1 MFCLERKENISD
13 DIPGKIKKY
22 FIVSAS
28 RSFLSM
34 TKKEQMQLKKKL
46 SRRFLIRKLENR
58 FVRSKSNKIRI
69 LRGKDK
75 LNISKQLFQQFSH
88 CILRRNHYV
97 HNLWE
102 KGKTRLASVGIL
114 EKEREPGVGKLDWHG
129 NIDTGFEK
137 NILFKIPCVGFLNF
151 FKIATVLL
159 V

>member
-34 TKKEQMQLKKKL
+34 TKKEQMQLKKNL

-58 FVRSKSNKIRI
+58 FVRSKSNKTRN

-88 CILRRNHYV
+88 CILREIIMFTTYER
-97 HNLWE
+97 
-102 KGKTRLASVGIL
+102 KARL
-114 EKEREPGVGKLDWHG
+114 D
-129 NIDTGFEK
+129 
-137 NILFKIPCVGFLNF
+137 
-151 FKIATVLL
+151 
-159 V
+159 